1 MYDIIKSIVED
12 YLILISGVCLKKKNL
27 FIFDFRII

>member
-1 MYDIIKSIVED
+1 MYDINSIVKD
-12 YLILISGVCLKKKNL
+12 YLILISGVCLKKKI